1 MATADPAPR
10 DRAPRHEQRAGGFG
24 AVRVVPVVPDADAGL
39 LHGWVT
45 AGRARF
51 WGMAGLTRD
60 QVRDVYAHLDTLGT
74 HHAYLMVLDGEPA
87 ALLQTY
93 DPAADRVSECYA
105 VEPGDVGVH
114 LLVGPAAGAVRPG
127 FTAAL
132 LEVVIGFVAAGGA
145 RRLVVEPDADNGPAI
160 ARMNR
165 EGFILGPEVTLP
177 EVDLPEVYLP
187 PKRARLAFR
196 PVRPAPGGGG
206 RVA

>member
-10 DRAPRHEQRAGGFG
+10 DRTPLYERKADGFG

-45 AGRARF
+45 AERARF
-51 WGMAGLTRD
+51 WGMAGLEREH
-60 QVRDVYAHLDTLGT
+60 VRDIYAHMDTLTT
-74 HHAYLMVLDGEPA
+74 HHAHLMLLGGEPV

-105 VEPGDVGVH
+105 VEPGDVGIH
-114 LLVGPAAGAVRPG
+114 LLIGPAAGAVRPG

-132 LEVVIGFVAAGGA
+132 MRVITGFAAADGA

-160 ARMNR
+160 ARMRR
-165 EGFILGPEVTLP
+165 EGFTLGPEVTLP

-196 PVRPAPGGGG
+196 PVAGG
-206 RVA
+206 